1 MILKDCLE
9 IIIDNRGRNPKY
21 YDNEA
26 YPVIDNVMI
35 KNNYHP
41 NIKEATRFINQD
53 THDNFLR
60 GYLEPNIPIMTLVG
74 GGIGNVSLSIDD
86 KSVIVQNTIG
96 FKTKAEILDSV
107 YLYYWFL
114 YKHDELIQFNRGSGQ
129 PSIRKTDIENMNIE
143 LKSINYQRKVSKI
156 LSKIDEKI
164 ALNNE
169 INNNLQELIN
179 NIFISKFANFD
190 GYNGDYKTTDL
201 GDIPTGWNIDN
212 FGNVVSFSNGYG
224 WNSKDMLD
232 SEQINTYKVFKMGNI
247 KIGGGINKDKT
258 KSWISRDKCLGLEQY
273 LSKKGDILMC
283 MTDMKSSENPLLG
296 HTALIDRDNE
306 FVINQRVGLIR
317 CNKEI
322 KWPYIYTMTNLPF
335 FISDIRSKA
344 HSGVQV
350 NLTTSGI
357 CETKMLIPDNVS
369 LEEFYKNVIPMYEKI
384 FVINNEV
391 EYFEQLRDTLLPKL
405 MNGEINLD
413 NIEI

>member
-169 INNNLQELIN
+169 INNNLYELMKNKFDNFIDNLDRYEESVLSKIANYKNGLAMQKYRPINELGLPVIKIREMNSGISTETERCKSDIDDEVIIN
-179 NIFISKFANFD
+179 NGDVLFAWSGTLCMSIWCGGKAGLNQHIFKVTSDKYPKWFYYFWTLKHLNKFIEIAA
-190 GYNGDYKTTDL
+190 GKATTMGHIKRTELDKSTVK
-201 GDIPTGWNIDN
+201 IP
-212 FGNVVSFSNGYG
+212 S
-224 WNSKDMLD
+224 
-232 SEQINTYKVFKMGNI
+232 
-247 KIGGGINKDKT
+247 DK
-258 KSWISRDKCLGLEQY
+258 
-273 LSKKGDILMC
+273 
-283 MTDMKSSENPLLG
+283 
-296 HTALIDRDNE
+296 
-306 FVINQRVGLIR
+306 
-317 CNKEI
+317 
-322 KWPYIYTMTNLPF
+322 
-335 FISDIRSKA
+335 
-344 HSGVQV
+344 
-350 NLTTSGI
+350 
-357 CETKMLIPDNVS
+357 S
-369 LEEFYKNVIPMYEKI
+369 LEEADKI
-384 FVINNEV
+384 FTPLLNKYISNNIENRNLI
-391 EYFEQLRDTLLPKL
+391 QLRDTLLPKL

>member
-74 GGIGNVSLSIDD
+74 GGIGNVSLAIDD

-143 LKSINYQRKVSKI
+143 LKNINYQRKVSKI

-169 INNNLQELIN
+169 INNNLYEFAIN
-179 NIFISKFANFD
+179 YLNEKVSSNEIPVSKFAKIQG
-190 GYNGDYKTTDL
+190 GYAFKSKDLIDTYTNNRIIKIKNLQSKLNTDVINTQFVENAVVEKL
-201 GDIPTGWNIDN
+201 DN
-212 FGNVVSFSNGYG
+212 KFKLSKGNVVIAMTGAELGKTGFIYG
-224 WNSKDMLD
+224 ND
-232 SEQINTYKVFKMGNI
+232 NY
-247 KIGGGINKDKT
+247 
-258 KSWISRDKCLGLEQY
+258 Y
-273 LSKKGDILMC
+273 L
-283 MTDMKSSENPLLG
+283 
-296 HTALIDRDNE
+296 
-306 FVINQRVGLIR
+306 NQRVGV
-317 CNKEI
+317 I
-322 KWPYIYTMTNLPF
+322 KGNDEASELYLNIMFLSEEFQTLLNSKGYGSAQPNVST
-335 FISDIRSKA
+335 SDIENIM
-344 HSGVQV
+344 V
-350 NLTTSGI
+350 NDISEYNLN
-357 CETKMLIPDNVS
+357 D
-369 LEEFYKNVIPMYEKI
+369 FYKKI
-384 FVINNEV
+384 KPVYKKIISNSEEIHNL
-391 EYFEQLRDTLLPKL
+391 EQLRDTLLPKL
-405 MNGEINLD
+405 MNGEIDLD